1 MTTRSQCYADA
12 FKAYIQAG
20 QKKDSP
26 NELRE
31 FSSSPIDKVRLRA
44 AENPCTP
51 IDCLEQL
58 ASDPNPDVRIAVALN
73 ASTPLAVKAVLSTDS
88 DPTVR
93 YGIAEDPLTE
103 VEILQ
108 LLADDCNPYVSC
120 RARKTLEYLDAAK
133 RKNEKCD
140 QKFKIVDCIK
150 RPRRMLVKS
159 VQSFVSSLRPRQ
171 A

>member
-12 FKAYIQAG
+12 FKAYVQAG

-26 NELRE
+26 DELRKCSI
-31 FSSSPIDKVRLRA
+31 SSIDKVRLRA

-51 IDCLEQL
+51 VECLEQL
-58 ASDPNPDVRIAVALN
+58 ATDCNPDVRIAVALN
-73 ASTPLAVKAVLSTDS
+73 SATPIAVKAVIANDS

-120 RARKTLEYLDAAK
+120 RARKTLECLDAAK
-133 RKNEKCD
+133 RKNEKGGE
-140 QKFKIVDCIK
+140 KFKISDCIK
-150 RPRRMLVKS
+150 RPRRIFVSS
-159 VQSFVSSLRPRQ
+159 VQSFVSSLRTRR